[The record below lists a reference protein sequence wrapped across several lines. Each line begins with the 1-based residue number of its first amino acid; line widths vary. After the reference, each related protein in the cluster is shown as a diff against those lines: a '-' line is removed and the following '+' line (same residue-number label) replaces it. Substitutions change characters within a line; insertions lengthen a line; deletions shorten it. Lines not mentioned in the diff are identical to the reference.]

1 MAKPAARNVVSRR
14 RPTAAKK
21 APRRAAARRVAP
33 RRAPARRATAA
44 ARTMSSW
51 SIASPWSDVPVPAP
65 FNCGKAFPMYG
76 LCRQYLSLGTLQ
88 KAIVAITNCGNSG
101 TLMMQA
107 VWTVNGSVNSTL
119 PSCPALIA
127 HSDRLGGPTSA
138 RAMKCGVSLSNYTQ
152 ALNRGGRVMIVSS
165 DARIKLPGLPSTMT
179 AADWD
184 TVFLALADHPNCR
197 SRDGAEFGRTKHF
210 ACHVVDTQRYHDF
223 AEYNGA
229 ATFDG
234 FWDHIGIWTNAV
246 ISDRPMSTTF
256 FLFEQPA
263 TNQTY
268 NFTAR
273 GMWYTRWPLD
283 TVPGQHHRHV
293 PVASQGVV
301 NAIHSALES
310 RAGVAMETAT
320 VAGVAAK
327 AYGMLRGG
335 AAVAGE
341 LAGEAVPVLAAG
353 IAV

>member
-1 MAKPAARNVVSRR
+1 
-14 RPTAAKK
+14 
-21 APRRAAARRVAP
+21 
-33 RRAPARRATAA
+33 
-44 ARTMSSW
+44 
-51 SIASPWSDVPVPAP
+51 
-65 FNCGKAFPMYG
+65 
-76 LCRQYLSLGTLQ
+76 
-88 KAIVAITNCGNSG
+88 
-101 TLMMQA
+101 
-107 VWTVNGSVNSTL
+107 
-119 PSCPALIA
+119 
-127 HSDRLGGPTSA
+127 
-138 RAMKCGVSLSNYTQ
+138 
-152 ALNRGGRVMIVSS
+152 
-165 DARIKLPGLPSTMT
+165 
-179 AADWD
+179 
-184 TVFLALADHPNCR
+184 
-197 SRDGAEFGRTKHF
+197 
-210 ACHVVDTQRYHDF
+210 
-223 AEYNGA
+223 
-229 ATFDG
+229 
-234 FWDHIGIWTNAV
+234 
-246 ISDRPMSTTF
+246 MSTTF